1 MPSTTCR
8 STPAAASSWPWS
20 ASPGCGKSVMATALS
35 GLLPASATVT
45 GSVRLRGEEL
55 VGASAAEL
63 RRARGRRIG
72 YIFQEPMTSLNPVF
86 TVGRQIGEVLKL
98 HEGMDRRAAQTRAA
112 ELLDLVGIANPRER
126 LRQYPHQLSGGLR
139 QRVMIAM
146 AVAGNPEVL
155 VADEPTTAL
164 DVTVQAGILD
174 VLRDLR
180 DRLGAAVVLIT
191 HDLAVVADVAD
202 RVVVMYA
209 GRMVER
215 ADIDDL
221 FARPRHHY
229 TVGLLGAVPTARTA
243 GGADHRLR
251 EIPGLVPTIEK
262 PEDRCT
268 FAERC
273 PAADALCR
281 TQRPPLAAAPDTAAG
296 HEVACWHPA
305 GVDRR
310 RGGRMTAP
318 VCEVVDLVKHFG
330 PVHAVDGMSL
340 EVGPG
345 EVVAL
350 VGESGSGKSTVGRL
364 IVRLLD
370 PTSGQVLLRG
380 VDVSALSRRAMRP
393 HRRAV
398 SIVFQDPASSLDPR
412 MSVGDL
418 VAEPLRL
425 HGVPRAE
432 RRDKVRAM
440 LEKVGM
446 RAGVAERYPHE
457 LSGGQ
462 RQRVSIARALV
473 TQPSLLIADEPT
485 SALDVSV
492 QASVLNLLADLQRD
506 LGFAC
511 LFITHDLAAVEYLAD
526 RVVVMYLGRVAE
538 VGAREQIFSAPRHP
552 YTQALLSSAP
562 VPDPREQRRRRRVV
576 LSGEL
581 PSQLDPPTRLPLP
594 HPLSAGRGALP
605 HRGARAAPDAR
616 RRAGG
621 VPPRRRRRHRSRR
634 PHGRRR
640 CGRRGT
646 TEDRAHERRSDHAP
660 RAARLLRHGVVDP
673 LAGVAVGD
681 GRARGGRQRLR
692 RRDRRCLRP
701 PRRRAAPQR
710 AGRRGPGGVRH
721 RRRPDP
727 AGAVRAGH
735 RPRRRHPRA
744 LPRSRSRPRAW
755 LRPARRCD
763 PWGGRRLADAGPRP
777 RHPSAPR
784 RPLLRDRVCAKWAP
798 DAPDRGSDGGQGR
811 AAVP

>member
-1 MPSTTCR
+1 MGES
-8 STPAAASSWPWS
+8 
-20 ASPGCGKSVMATALS
+20 GCGKSVMATALS

-45 GSVRLRGEEL
+45 GSVRLRGQEL

-72 YIFQEPMTSLNPVF
+72 YVFQEPMTSLNPVF

-146 AVAGNPEVL
+146 AVAANPEVL

-221 FARPRHHY
+221 FAPTPAPLHRR
-229 TVGLLGAVPTARTA
+229 TAR
-243 GGADHRLR
+243 GGADRAHRRRRRPPAPRDPRAGARGRVAGGPVHVRRAL
-251 EIPGLVPTIEK
+251 PGGRRHLHVP
-262 PEDRCT
+262 
-268 FAERC
+268 A
-273 PAADALCR
+273 PAAGRGPGHGA
-281 TQRPPLAAAPDTAAG
+281 RP
-296 HEVACWHPA
+296 
-305 GVDRR
+305 
-310 RGGRMTAP
+310 RGGLLAPGRRVRRQGGGRVTAP

-330 PVHAVDGMSL
+330 PVHAVDGLSL
-340 EVGPG
+340 EVAPG

-370 PTSGQVLLRG
+370 PTSGQVLLGG
-380 VDVSALSRRAMRP
+380 VDVSALSRRALRQ
-393 HRRAV
+393 HRRTV

-432 RRDKVRAM
+432 RGDKVRAM

-473 TQPSLLIADEPT
+473 TQPSLLVADEPT

-538 VGAREQIFSAPRHP
+538 VGDREQVFSAPRHP

-562 VPDPREQRRRRRVV
+562 VPDPGEQRRRRRVV

-581 PSQLDPPTRLPLP
+581 PSQLDPPKGCRFHTR
-594 HPLSAGRGALP
+594 
-605 HRGARAAPDAR
+605 
-616 RRAGG
+616 
-621 VPPRRRRRHRSRR
+621 
-634 PHGRRR
+634 
-640 CGRRGT
+640 C
-646 TEDRAHERRSDHAP
+646 
-660 RAARLLRHGVVDP
+660 P
-673 LAGVAVGD
+673 LAEERCRTEVPELRPMPGGD
-681 GRARGGRQRLR
+681 GRPGLVACHLVADDGT
-692 RRDRRCLRP
+692 
-701 PRRRAAPQR
+701 
-710 AGRRGPGGVRH
+710 GPDVRT
-721 RRRPDP
+721 
-727 AGAVRAGH
+727 V
-735 RPRRRHPRA
+735 
-744 LPRSRSRPRAW
+744 
-755 LRPARRCD
+755 
-763 PWGGRRLADAGPRP
+763 DAG
-777 RHPSAPR
+777 
-784 RPLLRDRVCAKWAP
+784 
-798 DAPDRGSDGGQGR
+798 GSD
-811 AAVP
+811 A